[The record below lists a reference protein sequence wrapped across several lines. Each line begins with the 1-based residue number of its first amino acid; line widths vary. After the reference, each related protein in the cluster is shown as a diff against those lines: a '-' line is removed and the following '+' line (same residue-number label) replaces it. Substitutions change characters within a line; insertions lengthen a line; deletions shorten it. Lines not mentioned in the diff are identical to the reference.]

1 MATPSSVT
9 ETTKRGGGT
18 SSRSLTERKA
28 KRTFIVEYAATDP
41 PAGLAEVET
50 ANDGTTAIPAVNST
64 LTGDTSRIVTNIS
77 VKPREQSGLLFD
89 VEVEYSTSETGLSVF
104 DNPLS
109 DPVEYDWDFSS
120 SSQTY
125 FKDETTPTAKY
136 TLTSAGEPFEN
147 LLEREVG
154 DIAVTI
160 TKNIAPGDWDPP
172 TAATFLNPATAINNA
187 SMTIDGVSIST
198 GQARMTGIKCTPTKT
213 RAGVS
218 YRTLTLSLKVRSSW
232 DHAVDDRGFNELDP
246 VNTGKVREITKG
258 TPPTKVDKPWPLDGS
273 GAAKANSTDAPATL
287 TFKPYPS
294 KDFSAWSIT

>member
-1 MATPSSVT
+1 MATADSII
-9 ETTKRGGGT
+9 ETTLSGNGS

-28 KRTFIVEYAATDP
+28 KRTFIVRYTPGSP
-41 PAGLAEVET
+41 PASLAEVET
-50 ANDGTTAIPAVNST
+50 ADNGTYAIPAVNST
-64 LTGDTSRIVTNIS
+64 LPGDTSRIVTNVS
-77 VKPREQSGLLFD
+77 AKPKDQSKLLFD
-89 VEVEYSTSETGLSVF
+89 VEVEYSTSEEGLSVF

-147 LLEREVG
+147 LLERDVG
-154 DIAVTI
+154 EITVTI
-160 TKNIAPGDWDPP
+160 TKNIAPEDWAPL
-172 TAATFLNPATAINNA
+172 TASSFLNPANAINNA
-187 SMTIDGVSIST
+187 SMTIDGAAIAA
-198 GQARMTGIKCTPTKT
+198 GQARMTGIKCPSTKT

-218 YRTLTLSLKVRSSW
+218 YRTLTLTIKLRSSW
-232 DHAVDDRGFNELDP
+232 DHVVEDRGFNELDP
-246 VNTGKVREITKG
+246 DNSGKVRQIVKG

-287 TFKPYPS
+287 TFKPYPA
-294 KDFSAWSIT
+294 KDFSVWGIT